1 VKLTFAELPLTTVG
15 PSLFGCSIKGRDFRF
30 RFAYA
35 NTEGGGW
42 YVDIGDGESVPLIC
56 GQPLTTGL
64 NLLGQFGYLELGF
77 GLYVSVDGKGD
88 EAPTYEDMGRGLHVK
103 VVTVQ

>member
-1 VKLTFAELPLTTVG
+1 MKLTFTELPLPAG
-15 PSLFGCSIKGRDFRF
+15 PSIFSVAIKGREFRF

-42 YVDIGDGESVPLIC
+42 YMDIGDADSNPLIC
-56 GQPLTTGL
+56 GLPLTTGL
-64 NLLGQFGYLELGF
+64 NLLGQFGYLGLDF
-77 GLYVSVDGKGD
+77 GLYVSVDGRPD
-88 EAPTYEDMGRGLHVK
+88 EAPDYQDMGNGLHVK

>member
-1 VKLTFAELPLTTVG
+1 MKLIFSELPLRQG
-15 PSLFGCSIKGRDFRF
+15 PSIFSLSIKGRDFRF

-42 YVDIGDGESVPLIC
+42 YVDIGETD
-56 GQPLTTGL
+56 GQPLVCGLPLTAGL
-64 NLLGQFGYLELGF
+64 NLLGQFGYLGLGF
-77 GLYVSVDGKGD
+77 GLYVSVDGRPD
-88 EAPTYEDMGRGLHVK
+88 EAPVYDDMGNGLHVK